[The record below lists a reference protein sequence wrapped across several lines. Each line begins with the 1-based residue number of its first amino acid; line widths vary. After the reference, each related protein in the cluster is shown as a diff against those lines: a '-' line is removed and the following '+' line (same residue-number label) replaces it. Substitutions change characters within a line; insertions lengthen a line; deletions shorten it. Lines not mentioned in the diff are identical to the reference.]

1 MKSVFS
7 PATRPRSRESILRL
21 IRVGGLKT
29 HCTKPPGSAPPQ
41 LWALQLGVELLEHVG
56 VPNTRAKHGR
66 AGGHRKF
73 QRVRD
78 PSEEHETLPLRDSH
92 HHRAMV
98 LRSLGSAR
106 LTVL

>member
-56 VPNTRAKHGR
+56 VPNTRAKRGR
-66 AGGHRKF
+66 AGGIDNFKEF
-73 QRVRD
+73 VI
-78 PSEEHETLPLRDSH
+78 LR
-92 HHRAMV
+92 RNTKLRRFAIRITIGAMV

-106 LTVL
+106 LMVL